1 MKRFTMKM
9 ALAAVISALAA
20 PGYAAQA
27 VTVTNTPLPVT
38 APSALPVTV
47 NNPSTAPVPVQVIN
61 DPTRGGSNVT
71 VTNTATNPVKVDAAL
86 QRTPIDV
93 QLDIPDCTTPPNC
106 LPLSVRYFVPN
117 DQYLVIETISV
128 NVRCIGTEAPRLRI
142 NGNRDIVLPT
152 LVSSGNVNPGAL
164 YSVRIELPPGTF
176 LEADE
181 GELNCSSFH
190 GVQVDLWGYL
200 VGSSAHSLAP

>member
-1 MKRFTMKM
+1 MKRFTMKT
-9 ALAAVISALAA
+9 ALAAVISGLAA

-27 VTVTNTPLPVT
+27 VTITNTPLPVT

-93 QLDIPDCTTPPNC
+93 QLDVPDCTTPPSC
-106 LPLSVRYFVPN
+106 IPLSVRYFVPS

-164 YSVRIELPPGTF
+164 
-176 LEADE
+176 
-181 GELNCSSFH
+181 
-190 GVQVDLWGYL
+190 
-200 VGSSAHSLAP
+200 LACA